1 MGMACV
7 TCAKEVHR
15 GPWLGNSRE
24 RDHLED
30 LGVDGSKYK
39 LVLKD
44 RGWEGVDWIRLAQ
57 DRNKWHAVMN
67 TVINFL
73 FHEVR
78 WIPWLAEDV

>member
-1 MGMACV
+1 MGMSCV

-44 RGWEGVDWIRLAQ
+44 RGWEGVD
-57 DRNKWHAVMN
+57 
-67 TVINFL
+67 
-73 FHEVR
+73 
-78 WIPWLAEDV
+78 